1 MITMTEEF
9 NFDQFHSI
17 MHTMRSILIILPND
31 KKRKGVLCH
40 NSGMTSKHAVSYP
53 HKPVFGK
60 LS

>member
-31 KKRKGVLCH
+31 KKSNRVLYH
-40 NSGMTSKHAVSYP
+40 NSGMTTKHAVI
-53 HKPVFGK
+53 
-60 LS
+60 